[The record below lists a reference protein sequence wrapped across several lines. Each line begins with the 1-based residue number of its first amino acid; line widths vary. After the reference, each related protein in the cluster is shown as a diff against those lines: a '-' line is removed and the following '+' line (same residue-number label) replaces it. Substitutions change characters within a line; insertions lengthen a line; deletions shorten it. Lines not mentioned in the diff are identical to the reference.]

1 MRYIFLI
8 RAHHWVKNF
17 FIFIPAF
24 FAGVLF
30 QFNEIIILTQG
41 FCCFCLASSA
51 VYILNDY
58 LDISTDKLHPV
69 KKNRPLASGKINPR
83 FALTLMVVLTI
94 GCLGWAWFLS
104 FQFLLLIAVYLIVNI
119 GYSFGLKDIPL
130 LDVFL
135 VSSGFMIRT
144 ISGGVL
150 AGVFV
155 SQWLIIMVF
164 LLSLLLAFAKREQ
177 DLILANGSG
186 GAANLRKS
194 CRQYSIEYIHICLS
208 LVAGV
213 IMVAYIMYTVSDEVK
228 LRIGEN
234 YLYLTSVFVFA
245 GILRYLQITLVKHDG
260 GSPTRIFLT
269 DRFIQITIA
278 GWVTT
283 FFVTLY
289 WIQ

>member
-17 FIFIPAF
+17 FILIPAF

-30 QFNEIIILTQG
+30 QFSKLELLVQG
-41 FCCFCLASSA
+41 FICFCLASSA

-58 LDISTDKLHPV
+58 LDLESDKRHPL
-69 KKNRPLASGKINPR
+69 KKNRPLASGKIKIP
-83 FALTLMVVLTI
+83 FALTLMGVLVVV
-94 GCLGWAWFLS
+94 CLVWAWLLNSWFLILILTY
-104 FQFLLLIAVYLIVNI
+104 LLVNVA
-119 GYSFGLKDIPL
+119 YSFGLKDIPL

-144 ISGGVL
+144 ISGGLLVS
-150 AGVFV
+150 VPV
-155 SQWLIIMVF
+155 SQWLIIMIF

-177 DLILANGSG
+177 DLVLANGSIK
-186 GAANLRKS
+186 NLRKS

-208 LVAGV
+208 LIAGV
-213 IMVAYIMYTVSDEVK
+213 IMVAYIMYTMSDEVK
-228 LRIGEN
+228 LRIGQN
-234 YLYLTSVFVFA
+234 YLYLTSLFVFA

-269 DRFIQITIA
+269 DRFIQVTIV
-278 GWVTT
+278 GWMAT

-289 WIQ
+289 WI